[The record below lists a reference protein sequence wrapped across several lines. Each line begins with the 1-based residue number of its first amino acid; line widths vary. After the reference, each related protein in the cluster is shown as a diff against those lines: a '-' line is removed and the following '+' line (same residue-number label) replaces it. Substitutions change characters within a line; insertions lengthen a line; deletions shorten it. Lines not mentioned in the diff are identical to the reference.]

1 MLTFHNGRA
10 AISLLL
16 LALNS
21 FDLARIFLPHQNVRN
36 LNRLFQSS
44 PRDLNYLVVIGSGEL
59 WNALFS
65 TLLTLMLM
73 LYHRMVERKKATGE
87 FLANREVP
95 SSSFMPISVFLYAST
110 AVEALTFALLSNELF
125 ELVRYED
132 FLELQTCLV
141 AMSAMCM
148 VSLAMLDGLTVYKEV
163 SIY

>member
-1 MLTFHNGRA
+1 
-10 AISLLL
+10 
-16 LALNS
+16 
-21 FDLARIFLPHQNVRN
+21 
-36 LNRLFQSS
+36 
-44 PRDLNYLVVIGSGEL
+44 
-59 WNALFS
+59 
-65 TLLTLMLM
+65 
-73 LYHRMVERKKATGE
+73 MVERKKATGE